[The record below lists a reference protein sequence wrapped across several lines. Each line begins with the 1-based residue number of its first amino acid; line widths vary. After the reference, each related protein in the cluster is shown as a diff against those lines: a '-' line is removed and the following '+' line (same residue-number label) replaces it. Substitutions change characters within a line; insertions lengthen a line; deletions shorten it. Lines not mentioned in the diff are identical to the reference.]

1 MGQAEGRAGREITV
15 GRQNAP
21 GARAQPFAH
30 ALFPQSEMA
39 QDALDD
45 LPVVYKRDDAHFP

>member
-1 MGQAEGRAGREITV
+1 MTHSSGSGGARAGRED
-15 GRQNAP
+15 
-21 GARAQPFAH
+21 AH

-45 LPVVYKRDDAHFP
+45 LPVVYERDDAHFP